1 MPTEYMCRFQNF
13 TPCVGGYALR
23 APLYLPPIPE
33 WTIRVKAATP
43 GQRPKAKTG
52 AIVTRLYDDLDIYDI
67 TLENANWRDILYN
80 DSASTVREISEVIGS
95 NTPRVTDMHSA
106 FKDQKSLVKITQ
118 LDTAGCTDMGAM
130 FDGCISLQDVA
141 KFDTSHVT
149 DMRQMFNHNTS
160 LPRLPAF
167 DTPACV
173 DMRDLCSTCSSLVEV
188 PLLDT
193 SSVIYIGY
201 AFYACRA
208 VESGALALYTQMS
221 SQATPPSDHA
231 LTFRNCG
238 ADTTAGAAELAQI
251 PSGWK

>member
-13 TPCVGGYALR
+13 TPCVGGFALR

-43 GQRPKAKTG
+43 GQRPKAKAG
-52 AIVTRLYDDLDIYDI
+52 AIVTRLYDDLDIYDV
-67 TLENANWRDILYN
+67 TLVNANWRDIFYN
-80 DSASTVREISEVIGS
+80 DTASRVNEISEVIGS

-118 LDTAGCTDMGAM
+118 LDTTGCTDMGAM

-149 DMRQMFNHNTS
+149 DMMQMFNQNTS

-167 DTPACV
+167 DTPACM
-173 DMRDLCSTCSSLVEV
+173 DMRYLCASCSSLVEV

-193 SSVIYIGY
+193 SSVTRIDF
-201 AFYACRA
+201 AFTACRA

-221 SQATPPSDHA
+221 SQATPPSSHSGA
-231 LTFRNCG
+231 FRNCG
-238 ADTTAGAAELAQI
+238 ADTTTGAAELAQI
-251 PSGWK
+251 PSDWK